1 MITSREYRNIGLVQ
15 FVLATGFVIWLVFL
29 PGLAPLFAWAINDQL
44 TAMFIGTAFAL
55 RAFEGYFMWR
65 EPNWYRLRWM
75 GWGTMGFLVIIFLAT
90 YIHVQKM
97 NWVPLNLAA
106 IVWFIAYT
114 LEPLMLPFY
123 EPRGADAN
131 ADVPQSHQRGALRV
145 GLQTILDFVMIV
157 SITLGGLL
165 FIAPEFTATV
175 WPWAVP
181 PFSARVMAAFF
192 IGITLWAAKI
202 KLSKDWSEVRMGIQG
217 LILFFAGHFIVWIF
231 NLATAQYD
239 LARVTV
245 WVYGIGT
252 GVFAL
257 GLTWCYWQQEK

>member
-75 GWGTMGFLVIIFLAT
+75 GWGTMGFLAIIFLAT

-106 IVWFIAYT
+106 IV
-114 LEPLMLPFY
+114 
-123 EPRGADAN
+123 
-131 ADVPQSHQRGALRV
+131 
-145 GLQTILDFVMIV
+145 
-157 SITLGGLL
+157 
-165 FIAPEFTATV
+165 
-175 WPWAVP
+175 
-181 PFSARVMAAFF
+181 
-192 IGITLWAAKI
+192 
-202 KLSKDWSEVRMGIQG
+202 
-217 LILFFAGHFIVWIF
+217 
-231 NLATAQYD
+231 
-239 LARVTV
+239 
-245 WVYGIGT
+245 
-252 GVFAL
+252 
-257 GLTWCYWQQEK
+257 